1 MKVMDDN
8 FMVCG
13 DCLQAIVNDDYTGL
27 DYHYT
32 AEEVEQRIKA
42 IQDGI
47 KAVKGHIVCGDEEPE
62 TFSIRPCECCGC
74 GLAGERYQCVVF
86 ER

>member
-13 DCLQAIVNDDYTGL
+13 DCLQAIVNDDHTRL
-27 DYHYT
+27 DYRC
-32 AEEVEQRIKA
+32 EVKEGEWRMKA

-47 KAVKGHIVCGDEEPE
+47 KAVKGHIVCNSRIPTMYNEWVCHCCKTE
-62 TFSIRPCECCGC
+62 TRGF
-74 GLAGERYQCVVF
+74 RYQCVVL
-86 ER
+86 EQ